1 MSVSRRT
8 FMRLAAAGLQSAL
21 VPLAA
26 CSKQVGQQRQVL
38 AFPSPEAPLTNP
50 ADWYFMA
57 VVGAYESDLVSY
69 RLKVGGICGRAL
81 TLSNEAMRT
90 ELPASLEL
98 ITLSCVG
105 NRPGGGL
112 ISSSLFRGIRFVDL
126 MEAAEVGKEATG
138 AIVTGLDGLV
148 AFQSME
154 DLGRRE
160 SMVAYDM
167 GISEDTLTP
176 LPIEHGFPAR
186 ILTPGLY
193 GYMQPKWID
202 SITFVDQGGHHEVAR
217 RSVNYLEGK
226 MQLSSG
232 ISRPRRGHVGVG
244 VNEVI
249 GYAFGDG
256 RPITEVHVRVDDGP
270 WEPAEIVFNTIEQE
284 QLPPYLW
291 VLWRYMWDAR
301 PGRHKLTTRATYQ
314 DGETQ
319 QDGRVFPYSGGSLAS
334 VELEVT
340 ELL

>member
-26 CSKQVGQQRQVL
+26 CSKQVGQQRSALV
-38 AFPSPEAPLTNP
+38 FPSPEEPLTRP
-50 ADWYFMA
+50 SDWYFMA
-57 VVGAYESDLVSY
+57 VVGAHEADLASY
-69 RLKVGGICGRAL
+69 RLKVGGICGNGLSLSDAAL
-81 TLSNEAMRT
+81 R
-90 ELPASLEL
+90 ELPAAMEL

-112 ISSSLFRGIRFVDL
+112 LSSSLFRGVRMIDL
-126 MEAAEVGKEATG
+126 MKVAEVGEEATG
-138 AIVTGLDGLV
+138 AIVMGLDGLIS
-148 AFQSME
+148 FQSME
-154 DLGRRE
+154 DLRRPE

-167 GISEDTLTP
+167 GLSEDSLGP

-202 SITFVDQGGHHEVAR
+202 SITFVDQSGYHEVAR
-217 RSVNYLEGK
+217 RSLNYLEGK

-232 ISRPRRGHVGVG
+232 ISRPRHGHVGVG
-244 VNEVI
+244 MNEVI

-256 RPITEVHVRVDDGP
+256 RPIAEVHVRVDDGP
-270 WEPAEIVFNTIEQE
+270 WEPAEIVFNTLEQDT
-284 QLPPYLW
+284 LPPYLW
-291 VLWRYMWDAR
+291 VLWRYMWDAK
-301 PGRHKLTTRATYQ
+301 PGQRTLTTRATYK

-319 QDGRVFPYSGGSLAS
+319 KEGRVFPYSGGSLAS